1 MGTDAPPARRTLAG
15 TLVLAGLVVLA
26 LAAAVAPALVA
37 GGFVLAAV
45 AAAVRRS
52 LREGRFPLA
61 RDPRRVCVPRTGVCV
76 EV

>member
-1 MGTDAPPARRTLAG
+1 MRAVRITESGDPDVLRAGEVAATAPG
-15 TLVLAGLVVLA
+15 EW
-26 LAAAVAPALVA
+26 
-37 GGFVLAAV
+37 V